1 MCRIK
6 IIDTHPGGGKTSA
19 IIRYIN
25 EELEDEKHILY
36 VTPLLTECNRI
47 INACSKRKFK
57 QPSYAHGKGSKS
69 EDLKNLLE
77 NKANVVCSH
86 ALFQNLTDQT
96 AELIK
101 KGNYIL
107 IMDEVMNAIEM
118 FDLYPDDT
126 TLTTLEKS
134 QIAKEDV
141 TTLIEMC
148 YCSYDENSGLLQR
161 HLDLPDSANPQN
173 YTYELSQYKTL
184 EYAIDHELVYFPQKK
199 YLVWMF
205 PIEFFGDE
213 YFSEV
218 FLLTYQFE
226 SQIQRYYFDVHQIE
240 YDYYTVVK
248 TDNRYMIIPF
258 DSTDETDILWRQE
271 MQKLITI
278 DDYPKHNAIGNADS
292 MVYEE
297 IDNPKIPLSKNWFNK
312 SDEAMLKKLADN
324 TQGFWRKYDAKQKN
338 KMWTTFKDYA
348 VKVKNLHE
356 TPSRFGSIPDL
367 KKEISIKKINFVS
380 LNTRATN
387 DFSDRTHLAYLVNR
401 FTHPYIK
408 HFFNSYDMEFDQDAY
423 ALSEMIQWIWR
434 SAIRN
439 NEPIYIY
446 IPSLRM
452 RTLFRNWL
460 YCSNPPDEK
469 LAYEGYKKKTK
480 DIHIYNED
488 E

>member
-19 IIRYIN
+19 IIQYIN
-25 EELEDEKHILY
+25 EELEDRKHILY
-36 VTPLLTECNRI
+36 VTPLLTECSRI
-47 INACSKRKFK
+47 IKACPKREFK
-57 QPSYAHGKGSKS
+57 QPNYAHGKGSKS

-77 NKANVVCSH
+77 KKENVVCSH
-86 ALFQNLTDQT
+86 SLFQKMTDQT

-101 KGNYIL
+101 NGNYIL

-126 TLTTLEKS
+126 TLTTHEKS

-141 TTLIEMC
+141 TTLIEMH
-148 YCSYDENSGLLQR
+148 YCSYNETSGLLQR
-161 HLDLPDSANPQN
+161 HLKLPDSASPLN

-184 EYAIDHELVYFPQKK
+184 EYAIDHELIYFPQKK

-205 PIEFFGDE
+205 PVEFFGDE
-213 YFSEV
+213 YFSEI
-218 FLLTYQFE
+218 FLLTYQFQA
-226 SQIQRYYFDVHQIE
+226 QIQSYYFDVHQIK
-240 YDYYTVVK
+240 YDYYTVVEI
-248 TDNRYMIIPF
+248 DNQYKIVPLDGI
-258 DSTDETDILWRQE
+258 DEMDIQWRQE

-278 DDYPKHNAIGNADS
+278 DDYPNHNAIGNADS
-292 MVYEE
+292 IAYEE

-324 TQGFWRKYDAKQKN
+324 TQGFWRKYNAKQKN

-348 VKVKNLHE
+348 VKVKNLHV
-356 TPSRFGSIPDL
+356 TPSRFGSIPDI
-367 KKEISIKKINFVS
+367 KKETPLKKINFVS

-408 HFFNSYDMEFDQDAY
+408 HFFDIYDMKFDQDAY
-423 ALSEMIQWIWR
+423 ALSEMLQWIWR

-439 NEPIYIY
+439 TEPVYIY

-460 YCSNPPDEK
+460 YCNNPPDEK
-469 LAYEGYKKKTK
+469 LSYEGYKKKTR
-480 DIHIYNED
+480 DIHFDNES

>member
-19 IIRYIN
+19 IIQYIN
-25 EELEDEKHILY
+25 EELEDRKHILY
-36 VTPLLTECNRI
+36 VTPLLTECSRI
-47 INACSKRKFK
+47 IKACPKREFK
-57 QPSYAHGKGSKS
+57 QPNYAHGKGSKS

-77 NKANVVCSH
+77 KKENVVCSH
-86 ALFQNLTDQT
+86 SLFQKMTDQT

-101 KGNYIL
+101 NGNYIL
-107 IMDEVMNAIEM
+107 IMDEVMNAIDM

-126 TLTTLEKS
+126 TLTTHEKS

-141 TTLIEMC
+141 TTLIEMH
-148 YCSYDENSGLLQR
+148 YCSYNETSGVLQR
-161 HLDLPDSANPQN
+161 HLKLPDSASPLN

-184 EYAIDHELVYFPQKK
+184 EYAIDHELIYFPQKK

-205 PIEFFGDE
+205 PVEFFGDE
-213 YFSEV
+213 YFSEI
-218 FLLTYQFE
+218 FLLTYQFQA
-226 SQIQRYYFDVHQIE
+226 QIQRYYFDVHQIK
-240 YDYYTVVK
+240 YDYYTVVEI
-248 TDNRYMIIPF
+248 DNQYKIVPLDGI
-258 DSTDETDILWRQE
+258 DEMDIQWRQE

-278 DDYPKHNAIGNADS
+278 DDYPNHNAIGNADS
-292 MVYEE
+292 IAYEE

-324 TQGFWRKYDAKQKN
+324 TQGFWRKYNAKQKN

-348 VKVKNLHE
+348 VKVKNLHV
-356 TPSRFGSIPDL
+356 TPSRFGSIPDI
-367 KKEISIKKINFVS
+367 KKETPLKKINFVS

-408 HFFNSYDMEFDQDAY
+408 HFFDTYDMKFDQDAY
-423 ALSEMIQWIWR
+423 ALSEMLQWIWR

-439 NEPIYIY
+439 TEPIYIY

-460 YCSNPPDEK
+460 YCNNPPDEK
-469 LAYEGYKKKTK
+469 LSYEGYKKKTR
-480 DIHIYNED
+480 DIHFDNES